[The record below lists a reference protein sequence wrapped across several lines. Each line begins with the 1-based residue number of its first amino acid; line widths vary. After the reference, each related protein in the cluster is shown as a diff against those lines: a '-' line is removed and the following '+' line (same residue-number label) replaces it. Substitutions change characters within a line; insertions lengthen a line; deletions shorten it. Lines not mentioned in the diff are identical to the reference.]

1 MNPEERKQILSGKGK
16 RQIVKKETPA
26 TAKGKDGEPAKPMTA
41 KEQIISWTKTILGA
55 LLIVMI
61 VNGLFI
67 QSFVVP
73 TGSMENEVMT
83 GDFVFVNRFV
93 YGGSTPQT
101 IPFLN
106 VPLPYLR
113 LPGLRDPEKG
123 DVIVF
128 IYPGDRDEVEAK
140 DFQYYLKRCV
150 AVAGDTLEVREGYVY
165 VNGVK
170 ENFPKNAQFKQ
181 NKYYSAES
189 DKLRTFPKGMD
200 FTRDNWGP
208 LRIPKK
214 GDVIPITV
222 DNLNAWRIFIE
233 REGHTIRQD
242 GQLVRIDDQIA
253 DSYTVER
260 DYVFGMGDN
269 RNDSQDSRYW
279 GFVPMENVVGTP
291 LMVYW
296 SWDPNERDTN
306 GDPLYDRASGHPVE
320 RSFWSKLGS
329 IRWGRIFNGID

>member
-16 RQIVKKETPA
+16 KPVSKKENSTTPQG
-26 TAKGKDGEPAKPMTA
+26 KGKDGEQARPLTK
-41 KEQIISWTKTILGA
+41 KEQVISWTKTILGA
-55 LLIVMI
+55 LLIVMV

-83 GDFVFVNRFV
+83 GDFVFVNRFI

-113 LPGLRDPEKG
+113 LPGLRDPERG

-128 IYPGDRDEVEAK
+128 IYPGDREELKAK

-150 AVAGDTLEVREGYVY
+150 AVAGDTLEVRGGYVY
-165 VNGVK
+165 INGVK
-170 ENFPKNAQFKQ
+170 ENFPEHAQFK
-181 NKYYSAES
+181 NRYYSEET
-189 DKLRTFPKGMD
+189 DKSRTFPKGMG

-214 GDVIPITV
+214 GDHITITKENI
-222 DNLNAWRIFIE
+222 DGWRTFVE
-233 REGHTIRQD
+233 REGHTIHQD
-242 GQLVRIDDQIA
+242 GELVNIDGQIA

-296 SWDPNERDTN
+296 SWDPNERDIN
-306 GDPLYDRASGHPVE
+306 GDPMYDRVGHPVE
-320 RSFWSKLGS
+320 RSLWSKLGS
-329 IRWGRIFNGID
+329 IRWNRIFNGID